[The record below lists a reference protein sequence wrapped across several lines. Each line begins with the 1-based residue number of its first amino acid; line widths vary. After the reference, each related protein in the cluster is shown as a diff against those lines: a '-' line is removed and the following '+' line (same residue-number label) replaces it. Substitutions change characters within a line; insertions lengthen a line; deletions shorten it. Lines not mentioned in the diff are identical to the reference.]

1 MLRRSI
7 ALSFMAFLALAALP
21 AMAQRNGIYT
31 LNGTNPDGSA
41 YDGEVAMQQVGL
53 VSWRVVWAVAG
64 ERIEGIGMSS
74 GNVMAVMYQ
83 LGQRTGMGIFNIEAN
98 GTMIGQWTVLGSSG
112 IGTETL
118 TPRQ

>member
-7 ALSFMAFLALAALP
+7 PLAFMVCLVFAALP
-21 AMAQRNGIYT
+21 ALAQRTGVYS
-31 LNGTNPDGSA
+31 LSGTNPDGSA
-41 YDGEVAMQQVGL
+41 YGGEVAMQQVGL
-53 VSWRVVWAVAG
+53 VSWRVIWSVEG

-118 TPRQ
+118 TPR